1 MPTQKNMI
9 KETFKRWL
17 LIKITE
23 MKYNVIILSLKSPFS
38 LPEYQKLE
46 NKKYSGLTRVTLS
59 LQKALQSGGLSSS
72 GSAV

>member
-46 NKKYSGLTRVTLS
+46 NKKYSGLKRVILS
-59 LQKALQSGGLSSS
+59 L
-72 GSAV
+72 

>member
-23 MKYNVIILSLKSPFS
+23 MKYNVIVLSLKSPFS
-38 LPEYQKLE
+38 LPE
-46 NKKYSGLTRVTLS
+46 
-59 LQKALQSGGLSSS
+59 
-72 GSAV
+72 